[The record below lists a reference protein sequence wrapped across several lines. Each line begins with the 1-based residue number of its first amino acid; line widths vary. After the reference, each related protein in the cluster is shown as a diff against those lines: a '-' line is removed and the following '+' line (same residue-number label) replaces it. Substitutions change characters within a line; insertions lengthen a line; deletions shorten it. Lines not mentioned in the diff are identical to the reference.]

1 MKSWFLLLLLAL
13 TATAAA
19 ADDQCAVP
27 VEMTA
32 EVRPLPRVKATVVQ
46 RQPLTVLT
54 LGGASTGGAAAGA
67 PEFAYP
73 ARLEAL
79 LGQRFPNVPI
89 EVVNAGR
96 PRETTR
102 LMVERLQG
110 LLIAHR
116 PQLVI
121 WETGTADAVR
131 RGDPGAFGQYL
142 AAGVDFARARSADV
156 ILMDF
161 QYGRGAS
168 ALIDFEPY
176 LERLEWAA
184 TMKGVALFRRHD
196 MMRFWSDSGLLDLS
210 ERQGDKQR
218 KMAAV
223 LYDCIARRVDEMI
236 GRAVK

>member
-1 MKSWFLLLLLAL
+1 MKPWFLLLLAL
-13 TATAAA
+13 VATAAA

-27 VEMTA
+27 HELTA
-32 EVRPLPRVKATVVQ
+32 EAKPLPRVQAAIAQ
-46 RQPLTVLT
+46 RQPLTILA
-54 LGGASTGGAAAGA
+54 LGGASTGGTAAGA
-67 PEFAYP
+67 PELAYP
-73 ARLEAL
+73 ARLQVL
-79 LGQRFPNVPI
+79 LSQRFPNSPI
-89 EVVNAGR
+89 EVVNASR

-121 WETGTADAVR
+121 WEAGTADAVR
-131 RGDPGAFGQYL
+131 RVDPGEFGQYL
-142 AAGVDFARARSADV
+142 EAGVDYARARSADV

-184 TMKGVALFRRHD
+184 TMKEVALFRRHD
-196 MMRFWSDSGLLDLS
+196 MMRFWSDSGLLDLT

-223 LYDCIARRVDEMI
+223 LYDCIARRADQLI
-236 GRAVK
+236 ARAVR

>member
-1 MKSWFLLLLLAL
+1 MRLWLLLLL
-13 TATAAA
+13 TFIATPLA

-27 VEMTA
+27 HELTE
-32 EVRPLPRVKATVVQ
+32 EVRPLPRLQAALAQ
-46 RQPLTVLT
+46 RQRVTIVA
-54 LGGASTGGAAAGA
+54 LGGASTAGTAAGA
-67 PEFAYP
+67 PEAAYP

-79 LGQRFPNVPI
+79 LAQRFPNSPI
-89 EVVNAGR
+89 EVINAGR
-96 PRETTR
+96 PREITR
-102 LMVERLQG
+102 LLVERLQG

-131 RGDPGAFGQYL
+131 RVGPGVFGQYL
-142 AAGVDFARARSADV
+142 EAGVDFTRARSADV

-176 LERLEWAA
+176 LERLEGVA
-184 TMKGVALFRRHD
+184 TMKEVALFRRHD
-196 MMRFWSDSGLLDLS
+196 MMRFWSDSGLLDLG
-210 ERQGDKQR
+210 ERQGDRQR
-218 KMAAV
+218 KMASV
-223 LYDCIARRVDEMI
+223 LYDCIARRLDEMI

>member
-1 MKSWFLLLLLAL
+1 MRYLLSLLLLLAS
-13 TATAAA
+13 TAALA
-19 ADDQCAVP
+19 NDQCAVP
-27 VEMTA
+27 A
-32 EVRPLPRVKATVVQ
+32 ELAPEFRPLTRVQAAIVQ
-46 RQPLTVLT
+46 RQPLTVVA
-54 LGGASTGGAAAGA
+54 LGGASTGGAAAGS
-67 PEFAYP
+67 PEAAYP
-73 ARLEAL
+73 ARLQAL
-79 LGQRFPNVPI
+79 LGHRFPNAPV
-89 EVVNAGR
+89 EVVNASR
-96 PRETTR
+96 PRETAR

-131 RGDPGAFGQYL
+131 RVDPGEFGQYL
-142 AAGVDFARARSADV
+142 QAGVDFARARSADI

-176 LERLEWAA
+176 SERLDWAS
-184 TMKGVALFRRHD
+184 TMKEVAIFRRHD
-196 MMRFWSDSGLLDLS
+196 MMRFWSDSGLLDLT
-210 ERQGDKQR
+210 ERQGDRQR

-223 LYDCIARRVDEMI
+223 LYDCIARRLDEMI

>member
-1 MKSWFLLLLLAL
+1 MRYWLLLLLAL
-13 TATAAA
+13 AARPGI

-27 VEMTA
+27 AEIA
-32 EVRPLPRVKATVVQ
+32 GEVRPLSRVQAAIVQ
-46 RQPLTVLT
+46 RQPLTILA
-54 LGGASTGGAAAGA
+54 LGGASTGGTAAGA
-67 PEFAYP
+67 PELAYP
-73 ARLEAL
+73 ARLQAF
-79 LGQRFPNVPI
+79 LGQRFPNAPI
-89 EVVNAGR
+89 EVINAGR
-96 PRETTR
+96 ARETTR

-131 RGDPGAFGQYL
+131 RVDPGEFEQALQ
-142 AAGVDFARARSADV
+142 AGITLARARSADV

-176 LERLEWAA
+176 IERLEWAA
-184 TMKGVALFRRHD
+184 TMKEVALFRRHD
-196 MMRFWSDSGLLDLS
+196 MMRFWSDSGLLDLT

-223 LYDCIARRVDEMI
+223 LYDCIARRADQLI
-236 GRAVK
+236 ARAVR